1 MQGSSGPSRL
11 ADLLESWAPVDGRAT
26 RQDWIQHWS
35 AWIGPLDAI
44 ALSGALSEVRA
55 TVHAPPARPGTKG
68 TDLGEAYRLLRND
81 LLALIC
87 TPPVPQSRG
96 IARPLPVVPGAA
108 VVAVEED
115 FGSYKQR
122 YLDIERRMEWR
133 LGPFRQHC
141 REVLTHTST
150 RLSQLARLDAALEDM
165 LGLRSESLLARLPGV
180 LERRFMQHRD
190 KGSAAS
196 AFEQDF
202 QAAMVAELDF
212 RLEPVAGLVEAWRTG
227 S

>member
-1 MQGSSGPSRL
+1 MQGSSGPSGL
-11 ADLLESWAPVDGRAT
+11 ADLLESWAPVDGRPT

-44 ALSGALSEVRA
+44 ALSGALSEVRYA
-55 TVHAPPARPGTKG
+55 MRVLPAKPVAKDA
-68 TDLGEAYRLLRND
+68 DLGQAYRLLRND
-81 LLALIC
+81 LLAFIC
-87 TPPVPQSRG
+87 TPAIPQARG

-122 YLDIERRMEWR
+122 YLDIERRIEWR
-133 LGPFRQHC
+133 VGPFRQHC
-141 REVLTHTST
+141 RQVLTHTNT
-150 RLSQLARLDAALEDM
+150 RLSQLARLDAALENM
-165 LGLRSESLLARLPGV
+165 LNLRSESLLARVPGV
-180 LERRFMQHRD
+180 LERRFTQHRN